1 MAKNMNDLK
10 KLETDALNLV
20 NLAQKAGADSCDV
33 VVASGNSLSVGIR
46 EGAVENS
53 NRSETDTL
61 YLRVFCDKKIA
72 SVTSNSKNDPKSL
85 AERAVAMAKVSP
97 ENPFQGLADQNR
109 LISKEALKPG
119 IANLD
124 LFDTTQA
131 NEDDM
136 EKRALEAEEAGLGVT
151 GITKSL
157 GCNTNWGT
165 TGFVLA
171 TSDGFS
177 GSYKRSGFSIVGS
190 FAAGEGTG
198 MERDYEYDTAIYLS
212 DLKEAALIGRTAGER
227 AAKRINPRQV
237 KSGSYPI
244 IVDRRVSASLLG
256 SLSNAINA
264 SSVAR
269 KTSFL
274 RDMMGKQITKSS
286 INIFDDPHMKRRS
299 GSKVFDGEGVA
310 NEKLNLVEDGILQTW
325 LLDSATARE
334 LGLKTNGRASRG
346 NSGTMPGT
354 TNCYMQA
361 GKQSFEEMIS
371 SIKEGLYLTETIGH
385 GINMVTGDYSKGAS
399 GYWIENGEIAFPV
412 AEITIAGNLKD
423 MFMNI
428 TPASDLEFKYGTN
441 APTLLL
447 EGMTIGGK

>member
-10 KLETDALNLV
+10 KLEASALNLV
-20 NLAQKAGADSCDV
+20 SLAKKAGADSCDV

-46 EGAVENS
+46 EGAVESS
-53 NRSETDTL
+53 NRSETDAL
-61 YLRVFCDKKIA
+61 YLRVFCDGKIA

-85 AERAVAMAKVSP
+85 VERAVAMAKVSP
-97 ENPFQGLADQNR
+97 ANPFQGLAEKDR
-109 LISKEALKPG
+109 LFPVEKIEAE
-119 IANLD
+119 IAKLD
-124 LFDTTQA
+124 LYDPTQA
-131 NEDDM
+131 DADDM
-136 EKRALEAEEAGLGVT
+136 EKRAFEAEEAGLAVK

-157 GCNTNWGT
+157 GCNTSWGT
-165 TGFVLA
+165 SGFVLA

-177 GSYKRSGFSIVGS
+177 GSYERSGFSVVGS

-198 MERDYEYDTAIYLS
+198 MERDYDYDTAIYLS
-212 DLKEAALIGRTAGER
+212 DLKDASQIGKIAGER
-227 AAKRINPRQV
+227 AVKRINPRQV

-244 IVDRRVSASLLG
+244 VVDRRVSAALLG

-274 RDMMGKQITKSS
+274 RDKMGKQITKSS
-286 INIFDDPHMKRRS
+286 INIIDDPHMIRKS
-299 GSKVFDGEGVA
+299 GSKIFDGEGVA
-310 NEKLNLVEDGILQTW
+310 NEKLNLVENGVLQTW

-334 LGLKTNGRASRG
+334 LNLQTNGRASRG
-346 NSGTMPGT
+346 ASGTMPGT
-354 TNCYMQA
+354 TNCYMEA
-361 GKQSFEEMIS
+361 GEQTFEEMIG

-412 AEITIAGNLKD
+412 AEITIAGNLAD

-428 TPASDLEFKYGTN
+428 TPASDLEFKFGTN

>member
-1 MAKNMNDLK
+1 MNELK
-10 KLETDALNLV
+10 KLEADALNLV
-20 NLAQKAGADSCDV
+20 SLAKKAGADACDV

-53 NRSETDTL
+53 NRSESDAL

-72 SVTSNSKNDPKSL
+72 SVTSNTKNDPQSL

-97 ENPFQGLADQNR
+97 EDTFQGLADQDR
-109 LISKEALKPG
+109 LISTNDINTKISE
-119 IANLD
+119 LD
-124 LFDTTQA
+124 LFDNTDPDPNFMEQQA
-131 NEDDM
+131 L
-136 EKRALEAEEAGLGVT
+136 AVEEAGMSVDGV
-151 GITKSL
+151 TKSL
-157 GCNTNWGT
+157 SCGMSWSTS
-165 TGFVLA
+165 GFVLA
-171 TSDGFS
+171 TSDDFS
-177 GSYKRSGFSIVGS
+177 GSYQRSGFSLVGS

-198 MERDYEYDTAIYLS
+198 MERDYDYDTAVYMS
-212 DLKEAALIGRTAGER
+212 DLKKAEAIGKFAGER
-227 AAKRINPRQV
+227 AVKRLNPRQI

-244 IVDRRVSASLLG
+244 IVDRRVSATLLG
-256 SLSNAINA
+256 SLAGAINA
-264 SSVAR
+264 ASVAR

-274 RDMMGKQITKSS
+274 REMMGKQITKNS
-286 INIFDDPHMKRRS
+286 INIIDDPHMIRKS
-299 GSKVFDGEGVA
+299 GSKICDGEGVSIQ
-310 NEKLNLVEDGILQTW
+310 KLNLVEDGILQTW

-334 LGLKTNGRASRG
+334 LNLKTNGRASRSG
-346 NSGTMPGT
+346 SGTSPST
-354 TNCYMQA
+354 TNCYMEA
-361 GKQSFEEMIS
+361 GEQSAEDMIA

-412 AEITIAGNLKD
+412 GEITIAGNLKD

-428 TPASDLEFKYGTN
+428 TPASDLEFKFGTN

>member
-1 MAKNMNDLK
+1 MNDLK
-10 KLETDALNLV
+10 KLETEAHKLV
-20 NLAQKAGADSCDV
+20 TLAKEAGADACDV
-33 VVASGNSLSVGIR
+33 VVASGNSLTVGIR

-53 NRSETDTL
+53 NRSESDAL

-72 SVTSNSKNDPKSL
+72 SVTSNTKNDPKTL

-97 ENPFQGLADQNR
+97 EDPFQGLADQG
-109 LISKEALKPG
+109 LLFPQDDIEAK
-119 IANLD
+119 IAKLD
-124 LFDTTQA
+124 LYDKTEA
-131 NEDDM
+131 SPEHM
-136 EKRALEAEEAGLGVT
+136 EKLALEIEEAGLGVE
-151 GITKSL
+151 GVTKSM
-157 GCNTNWGT
+157 GSNASWGT
-165 TGFVLA
+165 SGFVLA
-171 TSDGFS
+171 TSDGFT
-177 GSYKRSGFSIVGS
+177 GSYERSGFSIVGS

-198 MERDYEYDTAIYLS
+198 MERDYEYDTAIYLD
-212 DLKEAALIGRTAGER
+212 DLKDAASIGKAAGER
-227 AAKRINPRQV
+227 AIKRLNPRQI
-237 KSGSYPI
+237 KSGAYPI
-244 IVDRRVSASLLG
+244 IVDPRVSAALLG

-274 RDMMGKQITKSS
+274 RDMMGKQITKKS
-286 INIFDDPHMKRRS
+286 INIIDDPHMVRKS

-334 LGLKTNGRASRG
+334 LNLKTNGRASRG
-346 NSGTMPGT
+346 SSGTSPST
-354 TNCYMQA
+354 TNCYMEA
-361 GKQSFEEMIS
+361 GEQSAADMIA
-371 SIKEGLYLTETIGH
+371 SIKEGLFLTETIGH

-423 MFMNI
+423 MFMNM
-428 TPASDLEFKYGTN
+428 TPASDLAFKYGTN

>member
-1 MAKNMNDLK
+1 MNDLK

-20 NLAQKAGADSCDV
+20 SLAKKAGADACDV

-46 EGAVENS
+46 EGAIENS
-53 NRSETDTL
+53 NRSESDAL

-72 SVTSNSKNDPKSL
+72 SVTSNTKNNPQAL

-97 ENPFQGLADQNR
+97 EDPFQGLADQDR
-109 LISKEALKPG
+109 LFQQAEIEEK
-119 IANLD
+119 IATLD
-124 LFDTTQA
+124 LYDKTEA
-131 NEDDM
+131 SPEEM
-136 EKRALEAEEAGLGVT
+136 EKLALEIEEAGLGVE
-151 GITKSL
+151 GVTKSM
-157 GCNTNWGT
+157 GSNASCGT
-165 TGFVLA
+165 SGFVLA
-171 TSDGFS
+171 TSDGFT
-177 GSYKRSGFSIVGS
+177 GSYERSGFSIVGS

-198 MERDYEYDTAIYLS
+198 MERDYEYDTAIYLD
-212 DLKEAALIGRTAGER
+212 DLKDPSSIGKAAGER
-227 AAKRINPRQV
+227 AVKRLNPRQI
-237 KSGSYPI
+237 KSGVYPI
-244 IVDRRVSASLLG
+244 IVDRRVSTALLG

-274 RDMMGKQITKSS
+274 RDMMGKQITKNS
-286 INIFDDPHMKRRS
+286 INIIDDPHMVRKS
-299 GSKVFDGEGVA
+299 GSKIFDGEGVA
-310 NEKLNLVEDGILQTW
+310 NEKLGLVENGILQTW

-334 LGLKTNGRASRG
+334 LDLKTNGRASRG
-346 NSGTMPGT
+346 GSGTHPST
-354 TNCYMQA
+354 TNCYMEA
-361 GKQSFEEMIS
+361 GEQSAEDMIA

-399 GYWIENGEIAFPV
+399 GYWIENGEIQFPV
-412 AEITIAGNLKD
+412 GEITIAGNLKE
-423 MFMNI
+423 MFMNM